1 MNDINGVWE
10 FDVYKEQ
17 KRKDDDYVI
26 KITNNSNE
34 KERFLIKRVGD
45 KLFRKLT
52 KDERKVIKEIN
63 SNQDQDLTEYNY
75 FVGDLDYGNKVSNI
89 KINKKVKN
97 GFALKKEIGM

>member
-97 GFALKKEIGM
+97 E